1 MISLEFVIESSIC
14 LLLFYGFF
22 WFFLRKETCFQ
33 WNRIYLILM
42 PILSVLFPL
51 LHWTTGSTSPVSF
64 SPSLDN
70 LATGI
75 NAISNP
81 LFDEMSSVSL
91 AGWIQTLQLFTWI
104 YFIVGAMLLFKLIWS
119 LFLLL
124 RVMIQGRTSAESDYY
139 IIEHNVAIPMSSF
152 FRYIFWDQP
161 KGEKE
166 QEMILEHELVH
177 VRQYHSVDRLW
188 MEFWKI
194 VFWFHPGIYLVEK
207 SLRETHEYIA
217 DHHVATTVTSAELYA
232 RLLVDQAKLFKS
244 HRLVNNFYSLTKN
257 RLIMLGT
264 SASLWSYKLKFV
276 LLIPFLLTVAGFCV
290 LDVAKPNQENDLNN
304 NTVQVEGQTIHLSP
318 IKIEWGSIK
327 KEKGVISLRTFKKSC
342 THPIKLLIN
351 KKYVL
356 LEKLEI
362 NLLKK
367 NKEIISIQAPG
378 GILPPSQ
385 IEKLKLLEGD
395 AEIFLENITIIDD
408 TKSSKRIPNIAF
420 QIKDLRR

>member
-33 WNRIYLILM
+33 WNRLYLILT
-42 PILSVLFPL
+42 PLLSILFPL
-51 LHWTTGSTSPVSF
+51 LYWTTWTTSEVSI
-64 SPSLDN
+64 SPSIDTI
-70 LATGI
+70 ATGI

-81 LFDEMSSVSL
+81 LFEEISSASL
-91 AGWIQTLQLFTWI
+91 AGWVQVLRLFAWI
-104 YFIVGAMLLFKLIWS
+104 YIVVGVLLLVKLVWS

-124 RVMIQGRTSAESDYY
+124 RVMIQGRTSAEQDYY
-139 IIEHNVAIPMSSF
+139 IIEHNVSIPMSSF

-161 KGEKE
+161 KGNKE
-166 QEMILEHELVH
+166 QEMILAHELVH
-177 VRQYHSVDRLW
+177 VRQHHSVDRLW

-194 VFWFHPGIYLVEK
+194 VFWFHPGIYLIGK
-207 SLRETHEYIA
+207 ALRESHEYIA
-217 DHHVATTVTSAELYA
+217 DHHVATTISSAESYA
-232 RLLVDQAKLFKS
+232 RLLVDQSKLFKS

-264 SASLWSYKLKFV
+264 SASSWSYKLKFV
-276 LLIPFLLTVAGFCV
+276 LLIPFLMMVAGFCI
-290 LDVAKPNQENDLNN
+290 LDVAKPNQGNN
-304 NTVQVEGQTIHLSP
+304 LISNTVQVEGQTVHLSP

-327 KEKGVISLRTFKKSC
+327 KEKGVISLRTFTKSC
-342 THPIKLLIN
+342 KHPIKLLIN

-362 NLLKK
+362 NLLKE
-367 NKEIISIQAPG
+367 NKEVISIKAPG
-378 GILPPSQ
+378 GIIPPAQ
-385 IEKLKLLEGD
+385 IQQLTQLKGD

-420 QIKDLRR
+420 QIKDLRK